1 MSFCGKCG
9 ASIPDGSKFCPKCG
23 NPMVSQVN
31 SPEPGV
37 PNPGVTGEFP
47 PVDPAPQ
54 PEPAPFNYNQYDNQ
68 YGSSG
73 GSGYSGPSYEPG
85 KKGSGKLVLILVI
98 AIVAIVAVILIL
110 LFTTGILGGGRSSG
124 SAYEKPVQK
133 LMNAIEDQDAQ
144 LVVDVLPDEIVDLQ
158 LEYYEDE
165 EELADDLASYI
176 FSDFEGYDSIKV
188 SYKVTDREQLDDD
201 EIDDLIDDY
210 SYNLDVDLD
219 ITDAYDLDLDVDFKA
234 DGEKE
239 SESLSLTVIKIDGS
253 WYLDL
258 FSL

>member
-54 PEPAPFNYNQYDNQ
+54 PEPAPFNYNQY
-68 YGSSG
+68 GSSG
-73 GSGYSGPSYEPG
+73 GSDYSGPSYEPG

-110 LFTTGILGGGRSSG
+110 LFTTGIDVYKRQVTARTPLIEYTHIPEWLSSFPFLPLWQSVRYSNGRPGSVHLSG
-124 SAYEKPVQK
+124 FPWA
-133 LMNAIEDQDAQ
+133 
-144 LVVDVLPDEIVDLQ
+144 LPEP
-158 LEYYEDE
+158 
-165 EELADDLASYI
+165 
-176 FSDFEGYDSIKV
+176 
-188 SYKVTDREQLDDD
+188 RP
-201 EIDDLIDDY
+201 
-210 SYNLDVDLD
+210 
-219 ITDAYDLDLDVDFKA
+219 
-234 DGEKE
+234 
-239 SESLSLTVIKIDGS
+239 
-253 WYLDL
+253 
-258 FSL
+258 